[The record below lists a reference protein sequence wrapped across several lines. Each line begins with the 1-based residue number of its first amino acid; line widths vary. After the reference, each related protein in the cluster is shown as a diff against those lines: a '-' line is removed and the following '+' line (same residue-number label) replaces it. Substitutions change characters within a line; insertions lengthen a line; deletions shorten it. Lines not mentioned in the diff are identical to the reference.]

1 MRVQASGRVD
11 QACECKQDFYSELK
25 LTKDACSCQE
35 TWVYT
40 GYDEKTYHGCVETY
54 DWPGNTWCWVDGG
67 PGGGKDCPG
76 AVKGSLD
83 IETRFWR
90 TCDPKKENLKTMTC
104 KRCTKGS
111 SSIAGMYLFIFH
123 KSDTW
128 RWLFCCDF

>member
-76 AVKGSLD
+76 AAKGSLD

-90 TCDPKKENLKTMTC
+90 TCDPKKGATARLCPRDHHATVVRPPCVAT
-104 KRCTKGS
+104 
-111 SSIAGMYLFIFH
+111 A
-123 KSDTW
+123 
-128 RWLFCCDF
+128 